1 MEAGT
6 AEQTTGSTR
15 AQTPG
20 TPSEHTPGA
29 PGEQAATAR
38 TIADM
43 VPTAVAEFGD
53 HVAVRHKQDGAWR
66 DVTYTELGEIVEE
79 IALGLVDLGVEPGER
94 VCILVSTRPEWSYVD
109 MAITATGAV
118 VVPIYPT
125 NSPEECHW
133 VISDSGACAIV
144 CENAEQ
150 LAKVAAV
157 REQLPKLRTVI
168 VIDPPLAESG
178 ETGNTVGAGES
189 NWASRVSGS
198 PIDAL
203 PLAEM
208 RTRGRARSANGGAQ
222 ELERRRAA
230 LRPEDPYTFIY
241 TSGTTGPPKGC
252 VLSHGNYRDTVD
264 MVRVVGQ
271 IRDDEVS
278 YLFLPLAHAFALLI
292 QLGAFD
298 RGSTIAYFGGDV
310 KQIVTELQ
318 EVQPTFLPSVPRI
331 FEKIYTL
338 AHGAIEAQPPE
349 ERAKTEAALA
359 LGAKVRDLLARE
371 EPIPEE
377 LRGPFEEAEEGLF
390 KNVRSIFGGHVRQ
403 AATGAAPIA
412 PEILEFF
419 WACGVPVLEGYGM
432 TETSTIATVSTIED
446 HRFGTVGRALPG
458 VQLRIAEDGEILIK
472 GANIFG
478 GYHHNADASFGAV
491 EDGWLHTGDLGS
503 LDADGYLSIT
513 GRKKDIIITA
523 GGKNLTPANIENDL
537 KQCRWISQAVM
548 HGDRRPYPVV
558 LITLDEEEIAGYARE
573 HGLPEEPAALTREP
587 AIRELIGGEVDR
599 VNARYANVEQV
610 KKFAILDCDLSQAG
624 GELTPTLKVKRGVVA
639 EKYAALLDSL
649 YVER

>member
-6 AEQTTGSTR
+6 AEQAAAGSTV
-15 AQTPG
+15 
-20 TPSEHTPGA
+20 EHDPRPPTA
-29 PGEQAATAR
+29 PAPAGS
-38 TIADM
+38 TIADLL
-43 VPTAVAEFGD
+43 PRAVASFPE
-53 HVAVRHKQDGAWR
+53 HVAIRHKQDGAWL
-66 DVTYTELGEIVEE
+66 DVTYAGLGEIVRE
-79 IALGLVDLGVEPGER
+79 IALGLIDLGIQPGER
-94 VCILVSTRPEWSYVD
+94 VCILAGTRPEWTYAD
-109 MAITATGAV
+109 LAITAAGAV

-157 REQLPKLRTVI
+157 RDRLPELRTVI
-168 VIDPPLAESG
+168 VVDPDGSPEAIPLAE
-178 ETGNTVGAGES
+178 VRA
-189 NWASRVSGS
+189 
-198 PIDAL
+198 
-203 PLAEM
+203 
-208 RTRGRARSANGGAQ
+208 RGRARGNADGDGAGDAG

-230 LRPEDPYTFIY
+230 LTPEDPYTFIY

-252 VLSHGNYRDTVD
+252 VLSHGNYCSVVD
-264 MVRVVGQ
+264 MVREIGQ
-271 IRDDEVS
+271 IHEGEIA

-292 QLGAFD
+292 QLGAVD
-298 RGSTIAYFGGDV
+298 RGTTIAYFGGDV
-310 KQIVTELQ
+310 KQIVGELQ
-318 EVQPTFLPSVPRI
+318 EVKPTFLPSVPRI

-349 ERAKTEAALA
+349 ERARTEAAIE
-359 LGAKVRDLLARE
+359 LGKRVRNMLARE
-371 EPIPEE
+371 EAIPEE
-377 LRGPFEEAEEGLF
+377 LRAPFAEAEEGLF
-390 KNVRSIFGGHVRQ
+390 KNVRAIFGGRMRQ

-412 PEILEFF
+412 HEILEFF

-432 TETSTIATVSTIED
+432 TETSTIATASTIED

-472 GANIFG
+472 GTNIFQ

-503 LDADGYLSIT
+503 LDEDGYLSIT

-573 HGLPEEPAALTREP
+573 HDLPQEPALLAREP
-587 AIRELIGGEVDR
+587 AIHELIAGEVER
-599 VNARYANVEQV
+599 VNAGYANVEQV
-610 KKFAILDCDLSQAG
+610 KKFAILECDLSQAG
-624 GELTPTLKVKRGVVA
+624 GELTPTLKVKRNIVE
-639 EKYAALLDSL
+639 EKYAEILDSL
-649 YVER
+649 YAGR